1 MGHVYVKSCF
11 CVADFVALFIITAF
25 LQMSQCNSI
34 SVWEFA
40 IMRPAKKDGR
50 SIYDGSAIFVH
61 EKYLRVLKYA
71 MK

>member
-11 CVADFVALFIITAF
+11 CVADFVALFVITAF
-25 LQMSQCNSI
+25 LQMTQCNSI
-34 SVWEFA
+34 SVWRFA
-40 IMRPAKKDGR
+40 ILRPAKKDGR
-50 SIYDGSAIFVH
+50 SIYDGSAVFVH